1 MPFQTKKQTKTNY
14 SSGEWNILALLK
26 YLYTIY
32 NITTY
37 MKEKKNTIQK
47 RRIRY
52 VSPQRTM

>member
-37 MKEKKNTIQK
+37 MKEKKTLYKND
-47 RRIRY
+47 
-52 VSPQRTM
+52 V